1 MIRTRRSVVV
11 VCLSLLVGAD
21 SLRASQATS
30 TSAGDTNAKIWVG
43 RYQEIEEYLRT
54 AECVGTDTIRAG
66 GPGSIRCTLPPGG
79 PVARMFWR
87 PFPPGLYR
95 GFWMSYKAEIAAY
108 ELDKLLKLDMLPPT
122 VERELKGNKGGA
134 VLWVEKIA
142 PWTYPDPPPEPNKAD
157 WDKQLARMRIF
168 DNLIGNQVR
177 NPNNMMR
184 DARWNLVLVDF
195 AGSFRSG
202 NVLPVPLTRIDRE
215 FWGRV
220 QSLTRSQL
228 DTALGPWLDA
238 NEIANILDRRERMK
252 FEIDRL
258 IAEKGEAAVVL
269 R

>member
-1 MIRTRRSVVV
+1 
-11 VCLSLLVGAD
+11 
-21 SLRASQATS
+21 
-30 TSAGDTNAKIWVG
+30 
-43 RYQEIEEYLRT
+43 
-54 AECVGTDTIRAG
+54 
-66 GPGSIRCTLPPGG
+66 LPPGG

-87 PFPPGLYR
+87 PFPPGFRR

-122 VERELKGNKGGA
+122 VERELKGIKGGA
-134 VLWVEKIA
+134 VLWVENLA
-142 PWTYPDPPPEPNKAD
+142 AWTYPEPPPESNKTD
-157 WDKQLARMRIF
+157 WEKQLARMTMF
-168 DNLIGNQVR
+168 DNLIGNQNR
-177 NPNNMMR
+177 HTGNMMR

-202 NVLPVPLTRIDRE
+202 NVLPARITRIDRE

-228 DTALGPWLDA
+228 ESRLGPWLDA

-252 FEIDRL
+252 FEIDKL
-258 IAEKGEAAVVL
+258 IAEEGEAAVVL